1 MELVS
6 LKNVSKASKIA
17 LLKELGYDSDGMFVL
32 DSKGEKVLDPY
43 VDEPVF
49 LDRMLLLPGSTLIL
63 DNNALSIISYLEE
76 HGDVLF

>member
-17 LLKELGYDSDGMFVL
+17 LLKGLGYGYDGVFIL
-32 DSKGEKVLDPY
+32 DKAGNKVLDPY
-43 VDEPVF
+43 VDEPVL
-49 LDRMLLLPGSTLIL
+49 LDKMLIFPGSTLIL
-63 DNNALSIISYLEE
+63 DDNFISVASYFEE